1 MIRSVESDPDFVP
14 GQLVQHKRYGY
25 RAVVV
30 AVDPYCR
37 AGDTWYQSNQTQPT
51 RNQPW
56 YHLLVHDSK
65 TTTYAAQGNL
75 MADPLETPIV
85 HPLLEMFFGDFDD
98 GGYERNKRPWAM

>member
-56 YHLLVHDSK
+56 YHLLVHDSE

-75 MADPLETPIV
+75 MADPLEEPIV

-98 GGYERNKRPWAM
+98 GGYERNERPWAM

>member
-1 MIRSVESDPDFVP
+1 MIRLVENDPHFVP
-14 GQLVQHKRYGY
+14 GELVQHKRYGY

-37 AGDTWYQSNQTQPT
+37 AGEVWYQSNQTQPS

-56 YHLLVHDSK
+56 YYLLVHDSE

-75 MADPLETPIV
+75 ESDMLEEPIV

-98 GGYERNKRPWAM
+98 GRYERNERPWAM